1 MKNNIK
7 QIIKSSLLGGLIFA
21 SIMAL
26 DNYYG
31 GQEFEI
37 WKFLKNILIF
47 GIVTGL
53 LNYYNQ
59 KQLKKEIKN

>member
-1 MKNNIK
+1 MNNNIK
-7 QIIKSSLLGGLIFA
+7 QIIKSSLIGGFIFA
-21 SIMAL
+21 SIMAV

-53 LNYYNQ
+53 LMFWP
-59 KQLKKEIKN
+59 L